1 MTKRYSETDITNINA
16 AIDTFV
22 TAKATPSS
30 WFGTKAAA
38 GAPWSGTITAARRMH
53 AGLNSNPPDNLTPQS
68 VVEGWTA
75 AVNRLGGIING

>member
-1 MTKRYSETDITNINA
+1 MTKLYTATDITNINTK
-16 AIDTFV
+16 IDSFV

-68 VVEGWTA
+68 VVEGWKTA
-75 AVNRLGGIING
+75 VSRLGGIING